1 MFGFKK
7 KTEAAESAQ
16 EKKQEEQKQE
26 TAQQDGEKQPE
37 EKKAQEIP
45 PEETFL
51 LDRTVRCVVCDKVF
65 KSKALKSKSA
75 TRLESD
81 LDLRPRF
88 KQLDAIKYD
97 VVACPHCGYS
107 ALSQSFDHLTGG
119 QIHLVKENIC
129 SKFQPS
135 IDLSSL
141 KFYDYELA
149 IERYIAALE
158 CARVKKAKISEV
170 AYTSLKLAWIY
181 RGKAETLKEA
191 AAGASAEIG
200 QLKELEEKYYTEAY
214 DGFLAAVSQEN
225 YPICGMDECTLDY
238 LLAVMSFHF
247 KKYDTASQC
256 ISKIQTSPFATKRMK
271 DKVFDLKNMILEER
285 KKEKES

>member
-1 MFGFKK
+1 MAMFGFKK
-7 KTEAAESAQ
+7 KTEAAPAAEPKAVPKTPEETKQ
-16 EKKQEEQKQE
+16 EAPAEKKV
-26 TAQQDGEKQPE
+26 
-37 EKKAQEIP
+37 QEIP

-51 LDRTVRCVVCDKVF
+51 LERTIRCVVCDKVF

-75 TRLESD
+75 TRLEPD

-88 KQLDAIKYD
+88 KQLDALKYD
-97 VVACPHCGYS
+97 VVSCPYCGYS
-107 ALSQSFDHLTGG
+107 ALSQSFDHLTAG
-119 QIHLVKENIC
+119 QIRLVKENYC

-141 KFYDYELA
+141 KMYEYELA
-149 IERYIAALE
+149 FDRYIAALE
-158 CARVKKAKISEV
+158 CAQAKKGKISEI
-170 AYTSLKLAWIY
+170 AYTSLKLAWLY
-181 RGKAETLKEA
+181 RGKAETLDAKKPENQ
-191 AAGASAEIG
+191 AEIK
-200 QLKELEEKYYTEAY
+200 QLKALEEKYYIQAY

-256 ISKIQTSPFATKRMK
+256 ISKIQTSPFATKRIK

-285 KKEKES
+285 KKEKEG